1 MEEANAY
8 HRLHSCGRN
17 TYFTS
22 FVPGEH
28 VNSLKR
34 ARGWRVIFAQITPSW
49 SVWQGADML
58 WRRSPN
64 SSQCPNKFKSHLRH
78 CPIGAHLWGTPLGH
92 TFGAHPWGTPLGH
105 TLGAHLWGTPLAL
118 GGETRAKVPRT
129 SPSGT
134 FGAHLWG
141 TPLGHGRELRL
152 ADKTPKTPSW
162 SGIRISPN
170 PRNHNTSFYTF
181 QLTRHR
187 YPHLFWGSTRWHV
200 AGGP

>member
-34 ARGWRVIFAQITPSW
+34 ARGWHVIFAQITPSW

-78 CPIGAHLWGTPLGH
+78 CPI
-92 TFGAHPWGTPLGH
+92 
-105 TLGAHLWGTPLAL
+105 
-118 GGETRAKVPRT
+118 
-129 SPSGT
+129 
-134 FGAHLWG
+134 GAHLWG